1 MSDHPL
7 KRIRIVIA
15 DDHPIVRDGLKRL
28 LHLQEEFTVVGEAAD
43 GIEAVRLTEELKP
56 DVLLLDLTMP
66 RMDGLGVLKALAGAP
81 WEPRCVLL
89 TAAIE
94 REETVQALRLGAHGI
109 VLKESV
115 TELLYQSI
123 RAVMN
128 GELWVGHER
137 ISDLLQTLREL
148 ERAPRRAPT
157 PASSLTVRERQ
168 IIGAIVEGATNK
180 DVGEHFGLSEQTVK
194 DHLSRIFDK
203 LGVSN
208 RLELALYAV
217 HHQLLADSDG
227 GDHGTKDDGA
237 KSRSNDRGA
246 SWPRPAAMAGWRRR

>member
-1 MSDHPL
+1 MTEHSL
-7 KRIRIVIA
+7 KPIRILIA

-28 LHLQEEFTVVGEAAD
+28 LQLQDEFTVVGEAAD
-43 GIEAVRLTEELKP
+43 GIEAVRRTEELKP

-94 REETVQALRLGAHGI
+94 REETMQALRLGAHGI

-115 TELLYQSI
+115 TELLYRAI

-128 GELWVGHER
+128 GEFWVGHEL
-137 ISDLLQTLREL
+137 IVDVVQTLREL
-148 ERAPRRAPT
+148 DRAPRRTPT
-157 PASSLTVRERQ
+157 PASSLTPRERQ

-180 DVGEHFGLSEQTVK
+180 DIGKHFGLGEQTVK
-194 DHLSRIFDK
+194 NHLSHIYDK
-203 LGVSN
+203 LGVSS

-217 HHQLLADSDG
+217 HHRLHSDNTG
-227 GDHGTKDDGA
+227 GDRSTIEDTG
-237 KSRSNDRGA
+237 KSRSKDRGA
-246 SWPRPAAMAGWRRR
+246 S

>member
-1 MSDHPL
+1 MTEHPP
-7 KRIRIVIA
+7 KPIRILIA

-28 LHLQEEFTVVGEAAD
+28 LHLQEGFTVVGEAAD
-43 GIEAVRLTEELKP
+43 GIEAVRRTEELKP

-66 RMDGLGVLKALAGAP
+66 RLDGLGVLKALAGAP

-115 TELLYQSI
+115 TELLYQCI

-128 GELWVGHER
+128 GDFWVGHER

-148 ERAPRRAPT
+148 ERGPRRAPT
-157 PASSLTVRERQ
+157 PASSLSVRERQ
-168 IIGAIVEGATNK
+168 VIGAIVEGATNK
-180 DVGEHFGLSEQTVK
+180 DIGKQFGLSEQTVK
-194 DHLSRIFDK
+194 NHLSHIFDK

-217 HHQLLADSDG
+217 HHHLLADGDGSGRGTADDG
-227 GDHGTKDDGA
+227 G
-237 KSRSNDRGA
+237 KSRAKDRGA
-246 SWPRPAAMAGWRRR
+246 S

>member
-1 MSDHPL
+1 MTEHPP
-7 KRIRIVIA
+7 KPIRILIA

-28 LHLQEEFTVVGEAAD
+28 LLLQEGFTVVGEAAD
-43 GIEAVRLTEELKP
+43 GIEAVRRTEELKP
-56 DVLLLDLTMP
+56 DLLLLDLTMP

-94 REETVQALRLGAHGI
+94 REETVQALRLGVHGI

-115 TELLYQSI
+115 TELLYKCI

-128 GELWVGHER
+128 GDFWVGHER
-137 ISDLLQTLREL
+137 IGDLLQTLGEL
-148 ERAPRRAPT
+148 ERGPRRAST
-157 PASSLTVRERQ
+157 PASSLTPRERQ
-168 IIGAIVEGATNK
+168 VIGAIVEGATNK
-180 DVGEHFGLSEQTVK
+180 DIGERFGLSEQTVK
-194 DHLSRIFDK
+194 NHLSHIFDK

-217 HHQLLADSDG
+217 HHQLLADRDG
-227 GDHGTKDDGA
+227 GGRRTADDGG
-237 KSRSNDRGA
+237 KSRAKDRGA
-246 SWPRPAAMAGWRRR
+246 S

>member
-1 MSDHPL
+1 MTEHPV
-7 KRIRIVIA
+7 KPIRILIA

-28 LHLQEEFTVVGEAAD
+28 LHLQAGFTVVGEAAD
-43 GIEAVRLTEELKP
+43 GIEAVRQTEELKP

-66 RMDGLGVLKALAGAP
+66 RMDGLGVLKALAGTP

-115 TELLYQSI
+115 TELLYRSI
-123 RAVMN
+123 RAVVN
-128 GELWVGHER
+128 GEYWVGHEL
-137 ISDLLQTLREL
+137 IVDVVQTLREL

-157 PASSLTVRERQ
+157 PASSLTPRERQ

-180 DVGEHFGLSEQTVK
+180 DVGKQFGMGEQTVK
-194 DHLSRIFDK
+194 NHLSHIFDK
-203 LGVSN
+203 LGVSS

-217 HHQLLADSDG
+217 QHRLIADSDG
-227 GDHGTKDDGA
+227 GDRGTNDGGG
-237 KSRSNDRGA
+237 KSRSKDRDG
-246 SWPRPAAMAGWRRR
+246 S